1 MRVKGGTVRKKRH
14 QKVLKSTKGYRMS
27 KNNLYKVAHEA
38 YLHAGQYAYNDRQ
51 KRPSQMRRVWI
62 SKINAGCKQNGIQY
76 KDFIHGLKLKDIK
89 LNRKV
94 LADIA
99 MNDPKVFTFIVKSL

>member
-1 MRVKGGTVRKKRH
+1 MRVRGGTVRKRRH
-14 QKVLKSTKGYRMS
+14 KKILSKTKGYRMTKS
-27 KNNLYKVAHEA
+27 RNYKVAHEA
-38 YLHAGQYAYNDRQ
+38 YLHAGQYAYDHRQ

-62 SKINAGCKQNGIQY
+62 TKINAACKNNNISY
-76 KDFIHGLKLKDIK
+76 KDFIKKLRDKNIE

-99 MNDPKVFTFIVKSL
+99 VNNPNIFTFLIKSL